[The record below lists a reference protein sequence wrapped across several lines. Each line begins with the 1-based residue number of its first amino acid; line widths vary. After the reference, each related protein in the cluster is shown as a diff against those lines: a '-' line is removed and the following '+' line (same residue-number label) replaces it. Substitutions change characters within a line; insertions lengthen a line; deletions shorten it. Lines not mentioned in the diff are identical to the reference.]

1 MSKSAHSDRSEHLL
15 DRTSLTTQ
23 DDNLLHCLLQVNPA
37 PSNDQS
43 PSHQQQPQQQP
54 KTMVPE
60 ECKKLMNPI
69 PVIPKKSLG
78 LAPPLPFFGRG
89 TNKKQVFYIDSEDGQ
104 PPVPLRSDG
113 SRKRVHPTKQQQDLL
128 ERFFEQ
134 NAKPNSK
141 ERAEICKA
149 VNINSRSV
157 QVWFQNRRVKAKKE
171 PNQASHREEQE
182 DGSTSSSSESPY
194 SPYRRDSFPVAPSD
208 SEPLSSTVSSLS
220 LTGVQHNRIIENFE
234 LPDQYTNPSYTR
246 QHLPTA
252 PLTPITPSSSIPPS
266 SFASAKRP
274 SIANAPP
281 AFGTLALT
289 ELRVGTWRRVSS
301 APMDLFCEISS
312 IQGSLRWSL
321 VNDGFQ
327 FRMEV
332 PLSTISDASI
342 APHPSNPLLATVYL
356 ELCRPPVF
364 GRELL
369 MGDGGVGLG
378 VKTGLF
384 AQCGDFTEG
393 QQATTVGTWAMEGS
407 AGEMD
412 AFFSILSRYFESLR
426 AVVVGS
432 NGF

>member
-1 MSKSAHSDRSEHLL
+1 
-15 DRTSLTTQ
+15 
-23 DDNLLHCLLQVNPA
+23 
-37 PSNDQS
+37 
-43 PSHQQQPQQQP
+43 
-54 KTMVPE
+54 MVPE

-104 PPVPLRSDG
+104 PPIPLRSDG

-141 ERAEICKA
+141 ERAEICQV

-157 QVWFQNRRVKAKKE
+157 QVWFQNRRVRAKKE
-171 PNQASHREEQE
+171 SNQPQHREEQE
-182 DGSTSSSSESPY
+182 DGSTSSSESPY

-208 SEPLSSTVSSLS
+208 SEPLSSSNSSLS
-220 LTGVQHNRIIENFE
+220 LTTVENFV
-234 LPDQYTNPSYTR
+234 TNQAYTR
-246 QHLPTA
+246 QQLPTR
-252 PLTPITPSSSIPPS
+252 PLTPTTPPSSSI
-266 SFASAKRP
+266 ASAKRP
-274 SIANAPP
+274 SITGVPP

-289 ELRVGTWRRVSS
+289 ELKVGTWRRVSS
-301 APMDLFCEISS
+301 GPMDLFCEISN

-356 ELCRPPVF
+356 ELFRPPVF

-378 VKTGLF
+378 VKTGMF

-393 QQATTVGTWAMEGS
+393 QQATTVGTWSMEGS
-407 AGEMD
+407 AAEMD
-412 AFFSILSRYFESLR
+412 VFFNMLSQYFESLR
-426 AVVVGS
+426 PVIVGS
-432 NGF
+432 SF

>member
-1 MSKSAHSDRSEHLL
+1 ML
-15 DRTSLTTQ
+15 
-23 DDNLLHCLLQVNPA
+23 
-37 PSNDQS
+37 
-43 PSHQQQPQQQP
+43 
-54 KTMVPE
+54 PE
-60 ECKKLMNPI
+60 EYKKLMNPI

-134 NAKPNSK
+134 NPKPNSK

-171 PNQASHREEQE
+171 QHREEE
-182 DGSTSSSSESPY
+182 DGSTSSSSEAPY
-194 SPYRRDSFPVAPSD
+194 SPYRRDSFPIAPSD

-220 LTGVQHNRIIENFE
+220 LATSEQHNQIIENFE
-234 LPDQYTNPSYTR
+234 FPISTNQSYTH
-246 QHLPTA
+246 QQLPTT
-252 PLTPITPSSSIPPS
+252 PLTPNTPPS
-266 SFASAKRP
+266 SIASAKRP
-274 SIANAPP
+274 SITAVPP

-289 ELRVGTWRRVSS
+289 ELKAGTWRRVSS
-301 APMDLFCEISS
+301 APMDLFCEISN

-384 AQCGDFTEG
+384 ARCGDFTEG
-393 QQATTVGTWAMEGS
+393 QQATTVSTWTMEGS
-407 AGEMD
+407 AAEMD
-412 AFFSILSRYFESLR
+412 VFFNILSQYFESLR
-426 AVVVGS
+426 PVIVGS